1 MNSHLLCSEDI
12 KPWEKWKVHEDWL
25 WKRTKQWD
33 KKIAQK
39 IKFSNFLEYGGWFVN
54 GINHLNGI
62 ILEFPPRS
70 WFYLWI
76 WTHLGFFRYWF
87 DQKMMLQI
95 HYFKVV
101 LLLISSLVGI
111 RTAGWQDNIPAKLFI
126 DMGELSVISFFL
138 FWFDCLKN
146 LLIGIPSR

>member
-1 MNSHLLCSEDI
+1 MEFSIQRNMNSHLLCSEDI
-12 KPWEKWKVHEDWL
+12 KQWKKWKVHEDWL

-39 IKFSNFLEYGGWFVN
+39 INNSPVFWSWWWIREWNQ
-54 GINHLNGI
+54 INHLNGL

-70 WFYLWI
+70 WFLSLDLD

-87 DQKMMLQI
+87 DQKMMLEI

-126 DMGELSVISFFL
+126 DMGECLVWFL
-138 FWFDCLKN
+138 VW
-146 LLIGIPSR
+146 